1 MKLKDL
7 ESAAPKR
14 ELEQYVTSAHLASR
28 MLYTAESQF
37 GDLDDKHVLD
47 LGCGCAVL
55 SIGAVMLGAWLSLFW
70 TGTRLRTIAMV
81 ELTLNFWDVCS
92 DVLSVDIDSDALEIA
107 KQNVEEI
114 DMEDEIELVNARIGD
129 IAEDSSIG
137 EGLPSLEEYLANRD
151 GERRFDTVVMNPPF
165 GSWRKGIDMV
175 FLESACELAKT
186 AVYSL
191 NKSSTRDYILK
202 KAKTF
207 GFEGTVIAEMKYD
220 LPKTMA
226 HHSKKSVDIQ
236 VDMWRFE
243 RISG

>member
-1 MKLKDL
+1 MKLKEL
-7 ESAAPKR
+7 ESELQPLKGFAAPKR

-37 GDLDDKHVLD
+37 ADLNDKHVLD

-55 SIGAVMLGAWLSLFW
+55 SIGAVMLGA
-70 TGTRLRTIAMV
+70 
-81 ELTLNFWDVCS
+81 C

-137 EGLPSLEEYLANRD
+137 KGLPSLEEYLANRD
-151 GERRFDTVVMNPPF
+151 RERRFDTVVMNPPF
-165 GSWRKGIDMV
+165 GSWRKGIDMA

-226 HHSKKSVDIQ
+226 HHSKKSVDIL

>member
-1 MKLKDL
+1 MKLKEL
-7 ESAAPKR
+7 ESELKPLKGFAAPKR

-55 SIGAVMLGAWLSLFW
+55 SIGAVMLGA
-70 TGTRLRTIAMV
+70 
-81 ELTLNFWDVCS
+81 S
-92 DVLSVDIDSDALEIA
+92 DVLSVDIDTDALRIA
-107 KQNVEEI
+107 EQNIQEME
-114 DMEDEIELVNARIGD
+114 MEDEIELLNARIGD
-129 IAEDSSIG
+129 GADESSFG
-137 EGLPSLEEYLANRD
+137 KELPSLEEHLAK
-151 GERRFDTVVMNPPF
+151 GEEERRFDTVVMNPPF

-175 FLESACELAKT
+175 FLESACKLAKT

-191 NKSSTRDYILK
+191 NKSSTRDFIFK
-202 KAKTF
+202 KAKTL

-243 RISG
+243 RISS